1 MSVHQQHTTEQRE
14 RVVHLGEVYGFG
26 GERATVVQL
35 HPAKPLCKVRFVSP
49 HNQRTQVTGW
59 IGFDQLQPAPA
70 LPEHI
75 EQAAG
80 ELAPMLSNPHK
91 AVFGREAE

>member
-1 MSVHQQHTTEQRE
+1 MFVHQQHTTEHRE

-49 HNQRTQVTGW
+49 YDQRTQVTGW
-59 IGFDQLQPAPA
+59 IGFDQLTTAPP
-70 LPEHI
+70 LPDHI
-75 EQAAG
+75 EQAAV